1 MALWNHDKLKA
12 RGARTAADRIAAK
25 PAERAALAWARWQ
38 GMTDEAGIDREA
50 AKRELDRLVDAMEPE
65 QWWDLYRKLSGAG
78 DAAVRGVLKYSV
90 ERAATQVPDMVADIL
105 GHDASPPGDEPV
117 AGQAMDDDQRP
128 DDDRPRRRGR
138 KM

>member
-1 MALWNHDKLKA
+1 MALWNPDRLKA
-12 RGARTAADRIAAK
+12 RGARTAADRITAK

-65 QWWDLYRKLSGAG
+65 QWRGLYRKLSGAG

-105 GHDASPPGDEPV
+105 GHDASPPGDEP
-117 AGQAMDDDQRP
+117 AAEKAADDEQGPEDG
-128 DDDRPRRRGR
+128 RPRRRGR
-138 KM
+138 RF